1 MYDEG
6 SFPSLEV
13 GASSMGAMAET
24 GIQAHHEHHPEQDA
38 LGVKDYPQAILER
51 TRQRIEIFD
60 GARHVWRFAESLKSI
75 SEDTAQ
81 EYEGRAAL
89 ELIQNGHD
97 ALSTGVHGRIKVRLD
112 LPEPNDSRTN
122 GPAGRADHGVLYVAN
137 DGRPFAPTNFE
148 AITELALSDKAAG
161 QGIGNKGLGF
171 RSVLQ
176 LTDWPEIYSKSE
188 AASTMF
194 DGYCF
199 RFATPADVTRLV
211 EDDEL
216 ADRVIAEVSPLA
228 LPLPADVNDQVVSE
242 FSAEGYSTVV
252 RLPLRNAAAA
262 AAAQSQINA
271 LTAEEAPLLLFLERV
286 SALHI
291 EVHGAG
297 ELHQETLTRGMAA
310 TSLVA
315 AEHAGWVVEVE
326 LGAAGRYLLA
336 QHTVDRDVL
345 MAAIERSIENRQIDE
360 RWRNWDGEAWVG
372 IALRLDAELT
382 AARLYT
388 FLPMAGDAKPPLTA
402 HVHAPFFTKL
412 ARLEISETVALND
425 FLLDEVAVLAVDLLR
440 RLRDTGRRDV
450 APLLID
456 LACWDPPD
464 RLAARFPNAGSAIS
478 AEPFIPLVGTN
489 RWGTLEEAFLW
500 PPADPPA
507 TVFTADAV
515 AQLGVDLVDPLIG
528 AARADRLNRFHTAI
542 QQTGMHPETAGVADW
557 AEELARWLVKRGTA
571 PAAWADFYDDL
582 AQALTQDPSALQ
594 GRQVVLDQDGGLR
607 RTLGGEQESEPR
619 RDTVFFAP
627 DEAESGDAP
636 SRVPPDLRALRRR
649 IAFTHPDIPWNLP
662 GAPPRKR
669 PGRHLL
675 EADNLVREY
684 RTDRLLDA
692 LRDLLT
698 SSESN
703 ALRRDILQFTYR
715 QFAALNDAQR
725 KELPRV
731 GLWVPGA
738 EGGWKRAGTTVFS
751 PGWGT
756 PGATRLQRLFELGGD
771 TVPALARQRTY
782 WIADPSDWPFPV
794 DHQDQWAEFLRCA
807 GVRDGAMLFAVGGNL
822 GERNGIE
829 LVPTRLAQELGLTG
843 SLGEAWS
850 ADTEQVWHRGNHPY
864 TRYRFDRG
872 LTHLPGSDEVGTLSA
887 PARRQFAEL
896 TLLGLRT
903 WPDGFFS
910 ATLRRPRQAS
920 QQDRHTLPTPLA
932 SFLRHFPWVPIE
944 EDDEPDGMR
953 FVQPQEAWVNA
964 EGELPAFVP
973 RLPLGAR
980 RLLDD
985 GWTLDR
991 LCSLGLRVWGNPQ
1004 YVGAM
1009 VHDLGE
1015 LLDAGV
1021 IPEHQTHE
1029 FKKQCQRS
1037 WGELAAHDDQWPWST
1052 DAAIRLPVIEGT
1064 KLVALQPTLNEVVYI
1079 PDEASPVKQT
1089 LAELAGH
1096 SVLVADPPTGE
1107 AVAALLKTRGI
1118 EVARLSEVVV
1128 EVLADGEPVIPNPAT
1143 SRLVADGRD
1152 WLTTLVGLV
1161 VETKSGPFI
1170 RHSQRGIQ
1178 RILDRLR
1185 DIHIVRPDGVELVID
1200 GAVVA
1205 PPASTRSLPLADA
1218 EAPTVVVWSANGTWD
1233 ELQAAAPAIAQ
1244 LLNQP
1249 PLQDALELTF
1259 IKLERLLRA
1268 GDADEMSEHILLDD
1282 DVLARALDTTPSRIA
1297 ELRRGLVGDFV
1308 DLAYRLRPVL
1318 FYAAGV
1324 DCLPEVEA
1332 ALEDVISDD
1341 VLLAAVERW
1350 AEHLPKT
1357 PSEVLV
1363 AVKTLHSLSEVR
1375 DELGLDYRRFNRA
1388 LLALAPDYAPIRHPE
1403 RHAAVME
1410 EVVSEHASVIL
1421 DRLRERYTAAPMGAD
1436 LTSYLQARTFAGL
1449 EPDPAW
1455 LDDYQEPPVELVLER
1470 IADWLIQHGAD
1481 PDLHRR
1487 TTLEPIEVLRT
1498 RNANRLEELV
1508 RAAELVVRAWCRKY
1522 GVEVPPDWL
1531 GAAGLQART
1540 ELEQAGVAD
1549 LITLDDESLLAVIAR
1564 AAGWPAGMPVTVDPT
1579 ALGLTPDDLT
1589 VHDRNVDGERQRRE
1603 QERSTI
1609 LVAGTRVPVG
1619 PDHLGQLADL
1629 AAATLNERFL
1639 AQDGKPELASLTEA
1653 SIRKRGETGGIRRTV
1668 MARMPRMTEDQRS
1681 AVGLFDEIAARAWLQ
1696 RRYTEVRWCSGYA
1709 ALLTGDAGASDS
1721 LGYDLEVTRSRGPLM
1736 FEVKALTEAL
1746 GEVVE
1751 FELGETEIRTAQ
1763 VNARNDR
1770 YRILLVTSA
1779 LDPRNRQIL
1788 QLPNPFSTGGQGR
1801 FRVVGR
1807 RGLRYQCSP
1816 QQSRDR
1822 SP

>member
-1 MYDEG
+1 M
-6 SFPSLEV
+6 
-13 GASSMGAMAET
+13 AAMAESDV
-24 GIQAHHEHHPEQDA
+24 QVHYEYRPVQDA
-38 LGVKDYPQAILER
+38 LRVEDYPRAILER

-81 EYEGRAAL
+81 EYEGRATL

-97 ALSTGVHGRIKVRLD
+97 AFPSGVHGRIKVRLD
-112 LPEPNDSRTN
+112 LPEPNDGQAD
-122 GPAGRADHGVLYVAN
+122 GPVDQADHGVLYVAN
-137 DGRPFAPTNFE
+137 DGRPFTATNFE

-188 AASTMF
+188 AGSTRF

-199 RFATPADVTRLV
+199 RFATPADVRRLV
-211 EDDEL
+211 EDEEL

-228 LPLPADVNDQVVSE
+228 LPLPADVKDQVISE
-242 FSAEGYSTVV
+242 FSAEGYATVV

-262 AAAQSQINA
+262 TAARSQIDA

-286 SALHI
+286 SALHV
-291 EVHGAG
+291 EVHDAG
-297 ELHQETLTRGMAA
+297 DTHQETLTRGTAA

-326 LGAAGRYLLA
+326 LGAAGRYLMA
-336 QHTVDRDVL
+336 RRTVDRDAL
-345 MAAIERSIENRQIDE
+345 MGVIERSIGDRQIDE

-388 FLPMAGDAKPPLTA
+388 FLPMAGDAKPPLMA

-425 FLLDEVAVLAVDLLR
+425 FLLDEVAALAVELLR
-440 RLRDTGRRDV
+440 CLRETGRRDP
-450 APLLID
+450 APLLVD

-464 RLAARFPNAGSAIS
+464 RIAARFPDAGSAIS
-478 AEPFIPLVGTN
+478 VEPFIPLVGTN
-489 RWGTLEEAFLW
+489 RWGTLTEAFLW
-500 PPADPPA
+500 PAANQPA

-515 AQLGVDLVDPLIG
+515 AQLGVDLVDPSIG
-528 AARADRLNRFHTAI
+528 AARAARLDRFHSAI
-542 QQTGMHPETAGVADW
+542 QHIGMHPETALVAEW
-557 AEELARWLVKRGTA
+557 AEELAGRLVKRGTT

-582 AQALTQDPSALQ
+582 AQALAQDRSALQ

-607 RTLGGEQESEPR
+607 RTLGGEQKGEPR
-619 RDTVFFAP
+619 RDTIFFAP
-627 DEAESGDAP
+627 EESESGDAP
-636 SRVPPDLRALRRR
+636 SRVPSNLRALRRR
-649 IAFTHPDIPWNLP
+649 IAFTHPDIPWNLS
-662 GAPPRKR
+662 GMPPRKR
-669 PGRHLL
+669 PGRHLF

-692 LRDLLT
+692 LRELLG

-703 ALRRDILQFTYR
+703 ALRRDILLFTYR

-725 KELPRV
+725 KELWRV

-738 EGGWKRAGTTVFS
+738 EGGWKRAGRTVFS

-756 PGATRLQRLFELGGD
+756 PGATRLQRLLELGGD
-771 TVPALARQRTY
+771 TIAALARQRAY
-782 WIADPSDWPFPV
+782 WIIDPSNWPFPV
-794 DHQDQWAEFLRCA
+794 DDQSRWAEFLRSA
-807 GVRDGAMLFAVGGNL
+807 GVRDGAMLLAVGGNL

-843 SLGEAWS
+843 PLGEVWS
-850 ADTEQVWHRGNHPY
+850 ADTEKVWHGGNHRY

-872 LTHLPGSDEVGTLSA
+872 LTHLPGSDEVGTLPA
-887 PARRQFAEL
+887 PVRRQFAEL
-896 TLLGLRT
+896 MLLGLRM
-903 WPDGFFS
+903 WPDTCLS
-910 ATLRRPRQAS
+910 VTLRRPRQAS
-920 QQDRHTLPTPLA
+920 QQDRHVLATPIA
-932 SFLRHFPWVPIE
+932 SFLRHFPWVPLE
-944 EDDEPDGMR
+944 EDDEPDGVR
-953 FVQPQEAWVNA
+953 FVRPHEAWVSV

-973 RLPLGAR
+973 RLPLAAR

-985 GWTLDR
+985 DGRTLDR
-991 LCSLGLRVWGNPQ
+991 LRSLGLRVWGNSQ

-1009 VHDLGE
+1009 LHDLGE
-1015 LLDAGV
+1015 LLDAGA

-1029 FKKQCQRS
+1029 FKKQCQHA
-1037 WGELAAHDDQWPWST
+1037 WGELAAHPDQWPWST
-1052 DAAIRLPVIEGT
+1052 DAAVRLPVIEGT
-1064 KLVALQPTLNEVVYI
+1064 KLVALEPSLDAVVYI

-1107 AVAALLKTRGI
+1107 AVATLLMTRGV
-1118 EVARLSEVVV
+1118 EVTRLSEVMV
-1128 EVLADGEPVIPNPAT
+1128 EVLADGQPVVPNPAMP
-1143 SRLVADGRD
+1143 RLVADGGD
-1152 WLTTLVGLV
+1152 WLTTVVGLV

-1170 RHSQRGIQ
+1170 RYSQRGIQ

-1185 DIHIVRPDGVELVID
+1185 DVRIVRPGGVELVID

-1218 EAPTVVVWSANGTWD
+1218 EAPTVVVWGADGIWD
-1233 ELQAAAPAIAQ
+1233 ELQAAAPALAQ
-1244 LLNQP
+1244 LLDQP
-1249 PLQDALELTF
+1249 SLQDALELTF
-1259 IKLERLLRA
+1259 VKLERLLRA
-1268 GDADEMSEHILLDD
+1268 GDADARGDHSGVLLED

-1297 ELRRGLVGDFV
+1297 ELRRGLLGDLA

-1318 FYAAGV
+1318 LYAAGL
-1324 DCLPEVEA
+1324 DNRSEVEA
-1332 ALEDVISDD
+1332 ALEDVTGEEM
-1341 VLLAAVERW
+1341 LLAAVERW
-1350 AEHLPKT
+1350 AEHLPKP
-1357 PSEVLV
+1357 PSEILV
-1363 AVKTLHSLSEVR
+1363 AVRSLRGLSELR
-1375 DELGLDYRRFNRA
+1375 DELGLDYRHFNRA
-1388 LLALAPDYAPIRHPE
+1388 LLALAPDYIPIRHPE

-1410 EVVSEHASVIL
+1410 EVVNEHASMIL
-1421 DRLRERYTAAPMGAD
+1421 DRLRERFAAMPAGED
-1436 LTSYLQARTFAGL
+1436 LSGYLEARTFAGL

-1455 LDDYQEPPVELVLER
+1455 LDDYEEPPVELVLDR

-1487 TTLEPIEVLRT
+1487 TTLDPVEAVRT
-1498 RNANRLEELV
+1498 RNVNRLDELV
-1508 RAAELVVRAWCRKY
+1508 RAAERVVRAWCRRY
-1522 GVEVPPDWL
+1522 GPEVPPGWL

-1540 ELEQAGVAD
+1540 ELEQAAVAD
-1549 LITLDDESLLAVIAR
+1549 LIVLDDESLLAVITR
-1564 AAGWPAGMPVTVDPT
+1564 AVGWPAGMPVDLDPGS
-1579 ALGLTPDDLT
+1579 LGLTPDDMT
-1589 VHDRNVDGERQRRE
+1589 AHDGDVDGERQRRE

-1619 PDHLGQLADL
+1619 PDHLVQLADL
-1629 AAATLNERFL
+1629 AAGTLDEHFL
-1639 AQDGKPELASLTEA
+1639 AQDGKPLLASFAEPST
-1653 SIRKRGETGGIRRTV
+1653 RGGGDRGGARRTV
-1668 MARMPRMTEDQRS
+1668 VARMPRMTEDQRS
-1681 AVGLFDEIAARAWLQ
+1681 AIGLFGEIAARAWLQ
-1696 RRYTEVRWCSGYA
+1696 RRHPEVWWCSGYA
-1709 ALLTGDAGASDS
+1709 AQLAGDTEASDS
-1721 LGYDLEVTRSRGPLM
+1721 LGYDLEVPRARGPLM

-1763 VNARNDR
+1763 VNARSDR
-1770 YRILLVTSA
+1770 YRILLVTSV
-1779 LDPRNRQIL
+1779 LDAQNRRIL
-1788 QLPNPFSTGGQGR
+1788 QLPNPFSTRGQGR

-1816 QQSRDR
+1816 GAG
-1822 SP
+1822 P